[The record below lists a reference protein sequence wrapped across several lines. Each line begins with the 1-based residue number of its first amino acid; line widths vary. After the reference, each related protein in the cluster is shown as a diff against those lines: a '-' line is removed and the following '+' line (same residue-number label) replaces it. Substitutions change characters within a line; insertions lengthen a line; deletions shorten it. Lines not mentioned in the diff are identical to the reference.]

1 MKERGRYEKENNGGN
16 VMRHIGCGVF
26 DRLRGH
32 RGGWAYRNYTAVC
45 KRAGKFWSAGG
56 CCNARRHGSG
66 SYSRSYVGGCG
77 RSYSGG

>member
-45 KRAGKFWSAGG
+45 KSRKTLGHRRLRQELQQGKRAK
-56 CCNARRHGSG
+56 ARTKVNRLRAKRH
-66 SYSRSYVGGCG
+66 R
-77 RSYSGG
+77 R